1 MTGTPCCLAFAITA
15 AADGLSRLTIN
26 STFAPPLSI

>member
-1 MTGTPCCLAFAITA
+1 MTGTPWALAFAITA
-15 AADGLSRLTIN
+15 AADGLSRLVIS